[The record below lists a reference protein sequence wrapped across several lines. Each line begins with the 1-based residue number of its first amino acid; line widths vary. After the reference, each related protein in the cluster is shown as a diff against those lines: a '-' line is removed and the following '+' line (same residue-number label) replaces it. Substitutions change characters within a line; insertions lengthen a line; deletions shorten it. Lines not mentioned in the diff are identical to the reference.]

1 MALGKGD
8 KILEQALLS
17 SWEGEEVD
25 AQAVVNRVVLYCI
38 NSQGG
43 KGDDTEGNSTHSHSQ
58 SSPKKEPLLAIEDS
72 PQQVTLDPPRYDIS
86 FGAGQKLLSGKFKLI
101 PLQGGSSLAS
111 FLH

>member
-1 MALGKGD
+1 MALGKGV

-38 NSQGG
+38 NSKG
-43 KGDDTEGNSTHSHSQ
+43 KGNDTEGNSTYSQSQ

-72 PQQVTLDPPRYDIS
+72 P
-86 FGAGQKLLSGKFKLI
+86 
-101 PLQGGSSLAS
+101 
-111 FLH
+111 

>member
-1 MALGKGD
+1 MALGKGV

-43 KGDDTEGNSTHSHSQ
+43 RGDDTEGNSTHGHSQ

-72 PQQVTLDPPRYDIS
+72 PQQVTLDPPRYEIS
-86 FGAGQKLLSGKFKLI
+86 FGAGLKLLPGKFKHI
-101 PLQGGSSLAS
+101 PLPSKLSPLTV
-111 FLH
+111 